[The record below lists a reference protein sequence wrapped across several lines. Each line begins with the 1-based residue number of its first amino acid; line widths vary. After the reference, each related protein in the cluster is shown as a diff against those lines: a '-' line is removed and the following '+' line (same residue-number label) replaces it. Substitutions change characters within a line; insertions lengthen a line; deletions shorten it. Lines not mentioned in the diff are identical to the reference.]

1 MSLVP
6 EYAVEVVLEAV
17 PSVEVVVAQTTVIEV
32 GTGVRGPAG
41 PAGDA
46 AALVWTQSTPLATWT
61 IPHSLARLPSVAV
74 YIGGELVL
82 APTTST
88 TTTVTITF
96 PSPQSGFAILN

>member
-1 MSLVP
+1 MTD
-6 EYAVEVVLEAV
+6 YAVEVVV
-17 PSVEVVVAQTTVIEV
+17 PTPVVVEIAATQTLVVEVAS
-32 GTGVRGPAG
+32 GVRGPAG
-41 PAGDA
+41 AAGDGSA
-46 AALVWTQSTPLATWT
+46 VVWSQSTPLATWT

-82 APTTST
+82 APITST